1 MLGVLDPKPKTL
13 NPKLGDFEAI
23 LRATAGGAGQAGQD
37 VPLCLGLEIKGSG
50 VELRVRLG
58 CTWVLQRFYRVSV
71 TFRV

>member
-23 LRATAGGAGQAGQD
+23 LRATAGGAGRQD

-50 VELRVRLG
+50 VELRVRCG
-58 CTWVLQRFYRVSV
+58 CTWVLQGFYRVSV